1 MNILEILIKEQKEFK
16 LLLENDPSIE
26 GAKIV
31 SPARETL
38 KRYSTGDLS
47 KKTPLPF
54 KQIKTRTMEETME
67 IIQKMM
73 AMQQQQQAQQ
83 TQEDPTQD
91 GTGNTVNSAA
101 QPQQQDKYT
110 RN

>member
-1 MNILEILIKEQKEFK
+1 MDILEILIKEQKEFK
-16 LLLENDPSIE
+16 LLLENDPSVE

-38 KRYSTGDLS
+38 KRYSTGDLA

-54 KQIKTRTMEETME
+54 KQIRTRTMEETME
-67 IIQKMM
+67 LIQKMM
-73 AMQQQQQAQQ
+73 AMQQAQDP
-83 TQEDPTQD
+83 QEEDQDSPQD
-91 GTGNTVNSAA
+91 GAGDTVNSAA
-101 QPQQQDKYT
+101 QPQQQDKYP

>member
-1 MNILEILIKEQKEFK
+1 MDILEILIKEQKEFK

-38 KRYSTGDLS
+38 KRYSTGDLG

-67 IIQKMM
+67 LIQKMM

-83 TQEDPTQD
+83 AQGDPPQD
-91 GTGNTVNSAA
+91 GTENTVNSAA
-101 QPQQQDKYT
+101 QPQQQDKYP